1 MKVLNSSHISPFGG
15 LNFVHE
21 EFDRLKIGN
30 LFTEALPTLPNQ
42 SKYSW
47 RDILYSFWSIYFC
60 GGDCIEDLAHNLQTS
75 FVQSPFLKTPSPDR
89 VLSRL
94 KELAVPSQ

>member
-1 MKVLNSSHISPFGG
+1 MKVLNSSGISPFGG

-21 EFDRLKIGN
+21 EFDRLKIEES
-30 LFTEALPTLPNQ
+30 LEKALPTLPNQ

-60 GGDCIEDLAHNLQTS
+60 GGDCIEDISHNLQFKIT
-75 FVQSPFLKTPSPDR
+75 L
-89 VLSRL
+89 L
-94 KELAVPSQ
+94 